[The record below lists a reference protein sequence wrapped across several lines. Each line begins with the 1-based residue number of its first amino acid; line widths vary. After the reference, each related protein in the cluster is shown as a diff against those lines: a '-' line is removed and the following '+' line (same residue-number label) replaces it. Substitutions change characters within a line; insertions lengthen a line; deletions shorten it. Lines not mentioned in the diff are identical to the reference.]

1 LSTEEVK
8 YRQAAL
14 DDVHAVTDLLVQLYD
29 AEAAELL
36 AENERLLQD
45 RDQVFFLALVGE
57 RPVGV
62 VHAALRH
69 DYVNGTST
77 SPVGFLEGLFV
88 LPAYRRRGIA
98 GSLVDM
104 CQVWAAEHGCRELA
118 SDALLDNEDSH
129 RFHLSL
135 GFEETERVVYFRR
148 NIEQG

>member
-69 DYVNGTST
+69 DYVNGT
-77 SPVGFLEGLFV
+77 G
-88 LPAYRRRGIA
+88 R
-98 GSLVDM
+98 
-104 CQVWAAEHGCRELA
+104 
-118 SDALLDNEDSH
+118 LLQTQH
-129 RFHLSL
+129 
-135 GFEETERVVYFRR
+135 
-148 NIEQG
+148 

>member
-1 LSTEEVK
+1 M
-8 YRQAAL
+8 
-14 DDVHAVTDLLVQLYD
+14 
-29 AEAAELL
+29 
-36 AENERLLQD
+36 
-45 RDQVFFLALVGE
+45 
-57 RPVGV
+57 

-77 SPVGFLEGLFV
+77 SPVGFLEGLLCC
-88 LPAYRRRGIA
+88 LPTAGGGIA